1 MPDPEH
7 LSPGAEKNVEVQKA
21 AGDRLEELM
30 NNPEAAGE
38 ISKEQIEKTKSEA
51 KQEALEKAISTEAG
65 GAEKDHRPSDSPA
78 PKRHGVVS
86 KKEREKSFKRN
97 ISHVQSQLPL
107 PSRVFSKVIH
117 NKTVEKTSDFI
128 GSTVARP
135 DAILAGAV
143 VAFILVLGVY
153 IIAKSLGYVLSGF
166 ETIGAFIAGWVLGV
180 IYDYLR
186 VLVTGKR

>member
-1 MPDPEH
+1 MPDPEQ
-7 LSPGAEKNVEVQKA
+7 LSSGAEKNIEVQKA

-51 KQEALEKAISTEAG
+51 KHEALEKAVSTESG
-65 GAEKDHRPSDSPA
+65 GAEKDRKPSNTPA

-97 ISHVQSQLPL
+97 MTHVQNQLPL

-117 NKTVEKTSDFI
+117 NKTIEKTSDFI
-128 GSTVARP
+128 GATVARP
-135 DAILAGAV
+135 DAVLAGAV

-153 IIAKSLGYVLSGF
+153 IVAKSLGYVLSGF
-166 ETIGAFIAGWVLGV
+166 ETIGAFIVGWALGLL
-180 IYDYLR
+180 YDYLR
-186 VLVTGKR
+186 VMVTGKR